1 MPQAEISF
9 NYLGQIDQILQGSKL
24 FRPGRERIG
33 AISAAENPRQHVL
46 AVSGIVVQGKLQM
59 DWNYSGKLHRRETIA
74 ALAERYLDC
83 LRQLIAHCLTPDAG
97 GFTPSD
103 FPLAKLTQKELD
115 QWIPKDDGI
124 EDVYALSAA
133 QQGMLFHSLL
143 DSGAQMYFVQLSC
156 HIAQLNVEA
165 FQRAWNEVIQ
175 RHGILRTGFL
185 WDSLEEPVQFV
196 RRLVK
201 QPWQEIDASD
211 LAQAEQEMK
220 WRQFLVE
227 DRQRGFDLRQ
237 PPLLRLALM
246 RTTENGYYFCWSSHH
261 ILLDGW
267 CRETLIREVF
277 TLYEAYQQGTTTQLK
292 KAPPYRD
299 YIAWLQKQDEKA
311 AETFWRKEL
320 KGITTATRLGI
331 ERQSVPKDR
340 WQETAEVTLPAGR
353 ELTEKLENL
362 ARKQQLTLNTLVQ
375 GAWGLLLSYYSG
387 ERDVIFGMPVSGR
400 SAAIPGI
407 EEIAGPFINTLPV
420 LVHVAWEEM
429 LDRYLQLL
437 QKRQAEVRDFEHS
450 SLLKVQGWS
459 EIPHG
464 TPLFENILVF
474 ENYPVDTALQ
484 EKMGVGM
491 NISAYAG
498 FMSNHYPLTLTVAP
512 RGELSFMAT
521 YDGGLF
527 EPGSVERMQFHLRTL
542 LENMVSAPKQ
552 RLADISLLTEAE
564 RYQMLREWNQTDVEY
579 PSFWVHE
586 LFAVQAAKTP
596 QKVAVECGGKKETF
610 AELNRR
616 SNQLARFLKTLG
628 VGPEVRVGICLE
640 RGVEMVVGLLGILK
654 AGGAYVPLDPD
665 YPQARLHFM
674 ITDAQVSVLLTQ
686 KKFNDLWNGPAQKV
700 CLEDKRAEIEAK
712 SGTDLVVKLHPQN
725 LAYVIYTS
733 GSTGKPKGVG
743 IVHQGVSVLMHWA
756 RDVFGSDV
764 LSGVFAST
772 SICFDLSVFE
782 IFLPLSWGGKVIVAK
797 NALQL
802 PQFKEM
808 DEIAL
813 VNTVPSAMLELVRM
827 EGVPASVKIVNL
839 AGEALHP
846 SLVKKI
852 YEIANVESVINLYG
866 PSEDTTYS
874 TYVKIDRNANGG
886 VTIGRPIA
894 KTQAYVLDTEMRAV
908 PVGVKGELWLGGE
921 GLARGYLGRPELT
934 ADRFLPNPF
943 SRREGERLYGTGDQV
958 RWTLE
963 GNLEFLGRIDHQI
976 KLRGYRIELGEI
988 EAALQSHDQIRQA
1001 VVLARE
1007 DAAGSKR
1014 LVAYLVGHSET
1025 RSPNSADL
1033 RKYLGKRL
1041 PDYMVPS
1048 AFVFLNEIPL
1058 TSNGKVDRKA
1068 LLESEEVGA
1077 QIDFSPSDEVELE
1090 LATIWESLLNVSH
1103 VGRRQ
1108 TFFELGGH
1116 SLLAIRLIKRIQEK
1130 FGRELPLS
1138 AVFEAATIEQ
1148 MSGLLRGD
1156 DRPRYRS
1163 NLVPIQSQ
1171 GSNRPLFFVHPG
1183 GGGVGSYRDLAR
1195 LLGEGQPF
1203 FGLQAL
1209 DDEENKQEAILSI
1222 EQRAARYI
1230 EVIQTVDPDGPYI
1243 LGGWS
1248 MGGFIAYEMAQQLK
1262 QQNREIAGLLLVDI
1276 IAKTE
1281 SKLPSCGDEAEEL
1294 LEVTREMGTT
1304 EFSLDSVKGS
1314 GAEER
1319 LQYLLNQ
1326 LIEAKVLAP
1335 EVSVT
1340 LVRSFLKGLRRRNQ
1354 SLIDY
1359 KLSPYSGPVTLIRA
1373 EKGTAMRHQDTYSGD
1388 LTTGFS
1394 ELCSKVQV
1402 AFVPG
1407 THDDLMFS
1415 PHVESLAE
1423 AIRRSLQE
1431 FDLCKTEAGQQGFA
1445 AV

>member
-1 MPQAEISF
+1 
-9 NYLGQIDQILQGSKL
+9 
-24 FRPGRERIG
+24 
-33 AISAAENPRQHVL
+33 
-46 AVSGIVVQGKLQM
+46 
-59 DWNYSGKLHRRETIA
+59 
-74 ALAERYLDC
+74 
-83 LRQLIAHCLTPDAG
+83 
-97 GFTPSD
+97 
-103 FPLAKLTQKELD
+103 
-115 QWIPKDDGI
+115 
-124 EDVYALSAA
+124 
-133 QQGMLFHSLL
+133 
-143 DSGAQMYFVQLSC
+143 
-156 HIAQLNVEA
+156 
-165 FQRAWNEVIQ
+165 
-175 RHGILRTGFL
+175 
-185 WDSLEEPVQFV
+185 
-196 RRLVK
+196 
-201 QPWQEIDASD
+201 
-211 LAQAEQEMK
+211 
-220 WRQFLVE
+220 
-227 DRQRGFDLRQ
+227 
-237 PPLLRLALM
+237 
-246 RTTENGYYFCWSSHH
+246 
-261 ILLDGW
+261 
-267 CRETLIREVF
+267 
-277 TLYEAYQQGTTTQLK
+277 
-292 KAPPYRD
+292 
-299 YIAWLQKQDEKA
+299 
-311 AETFWRKEL
+311 
-320 KGITTATRLGI
+320 
-331 ERQSVPKDR
+331 
-340 WQETAEVTLPAGR
+340 
-353 ELTEKLENL
+353 
-362 ARKQQLTLNTLVQ
+362 
-375 GAWGLLLSYYSG
+375 
-387 ERDVIFGMPVSGR
+387 
-400 SAAIPGI
+400 
-407 EEIAGPFINTLPV
+407 
-420 LVHVAWEEM
+420 
-429 LDRYLQLL
+429 
-437 QKRQAEVRDFEHS
+437 
-450 SLLKVQGWS
+450 
-459 EIPHG
+459 
-464 TPLFENILVF
+464 
-474 ENYPVDTALQ
+474 
-484 EKMGVGM
+484 
-491 NISAYAG
+491 
-498 FMSNHYPLTLTVAP
+498 
-512 RGELSFMAT
+512 
-521 YDGGLF
+521 
-527 EPGSVERMQFHLRTL
+527 
-542 LENMVSAPKQ
+542 
-552 RLADISLLTEAE
+552 
-564 RYQMLREWNQTDVEY
+564 
-579 PSFWVHE
+579 
-586 LFAVQAAKTP
+586 
-596 QKVAVECGGKKETF
+596 
-610 AELNRR
+610 
-616 SNQLARFLKTLG
+616 
-628 VGPEVRVGICLE
+628 
-640 RGVEMVVGLLGILK
+640 
-654 AGGAYVPLDPD
+654 
-665 YPQARLHFM
+665 
-674 ITDAQVSVLLTQ
+674 
-686 KKFNDLWNGPAQKV
+686 
-700 CLEDKRAEIEAK
+700 
-712 SGTDLVVKLHPQN
+712 
-725 LAYVIYTS
+725 
-733 GSTGKPKGVG
+733 
-743 IVHQGVSVLMHWA
+743 
-756 RDVFGSDV
+756 
-764 LSGVFAST
+764 
-772 SICFDLSVFE
+772 
-782 IFLPLSWGGKVIVAK
+782 
-797 NALQL
+797 
-802 PQFKEM
+802 
-808 DEIAL
+808 
-813 VNTVPSAMLELVRM
+813 
-827 EGVPASVKIVNL
+827 
-839 AGEALHP
+839 
-846 SLVKKI
+846 
-852 YEIANVESVINLYG
+852 
-866 PSEDTTYS
+866 
-874 TYVKIDRNANGG
+874 
-886 VTIGRPIA
+886 
-894 KTQAYVLDTEMRAV
+894 
-908 PVGVKGELWLGGE
+908 
-921 GLARGYLGRPELT
+921 LARGYLGRPELT